1 MCLTVKHN
9 SRRTGNNKAERHM
22 HEVVRRCYMETGKK
36 PITVRCIYNEKG
48 ESAESL
54 LIEAFRTFIQI
65 NLWKT
70 AQNLT

>member
-1 MCLTVKHN
+1 MFPDGQAKN
-9 SRRTGNNKAERHM
+9 EAERHM
-22 HEVVRRCYMETGKK
+22 HRVVRRCSMEKAK
-36 PITVRCIYNEKG
+36 RQITVTCTYNEKG

-65 NLWKT
+65 NLTET